1 MIIIK
6 KINDLTRFPIIFI
19 IFALKNK
26 KKYAY
31 VLLLIKSRI
40 PPKQQIEMLFLGN
53 TYELSNIIIQND

>member
-19 IFALKNK
+19 IFTLKNK

>member
-19 IFALKNK
+19 IFTLKNK

-31 VLLLIKSRI
+31 VLLLIKKQNTPMNLRDRYI
-40 PPKQQIEMLFLGN
+40 DPKE
-53 TYELSNIIIQND
+53 

>member
-19 IFALKNK
+19 IFTLKNK

-40 PPKQQIEMLFLGN
+40 PPKQQIEYALFGEYIRIIEYNN
-53 TYELSNIIIQND
+53 TK